1 MKKLFFILALQ
12 LFILN
17 SFAQN
22 YIAVTTSGV
31 NMREGPST
39 EYGIIEHLTTGTTLY
54 VDLDEEI
61 DGWYL
66 VVDIENDIEGYV
78 SSRYVKLAK
87 RLSKSGTTSIQKSAP
102 SYNYDPI
109 IHIKN
114 SSSSSMTLRINCTTY
129 KLSPYSSTD
138 VTMMPGRFTFRASAP
153 GVVPKSGEYTIEN
166 NYDYEW
172 EFYIVTRR
180 R

>member
-1 MKKLFFILALQ
+1 MKKFILLFALQ
-12 LFILN
+12 FIALM
-17 SFAQN
+17 SFAQS
-22 YIAVTTSGV
+22 YIAFTTTGV

-39 EYGIIEHLTTGTTLY
+39 EYDVVKHLSKGVALY
-54 VDLDEEI
+54 VDLDESI

-78 SSRYVKLAK
+78 SSRYV
-87 RLSKSGTTSIQKSAP
+87 RLQKAVSKSNSTSIQKSGRT
-102 SYNYDPI
+102 SEYNPT

-114 SSSSSMTLRINCTTY
+114 SSSTSMSLRINSTTY
-129 KLSPYSSTD
+129 KLSPYETTTI
-138 VTMMPGRFTFRASAP
+138 TMVPGRFTFRASAP
-153 GVVPKSGEYTIEN
+153 GVVPRSGEYTIDS

>member
-1 MKKLFFILALQ
+1 MKKFILLLTLQ
-12 LFILN
+12 LITLM
-17 SFAQN
+17 SFAQS
-22 YIAVTTSGV
+22 YIALTTTGV

-39 EYGIIEHLTTGTTLY
+39 EYDVVKHLAKGTALY
-54 VDLDEEI
+54 VDLDESV

-78 SSRYVKLAK
+78 SSRYV
-87 RLSKSGTTSIQKSAP
+87 RLQKSVSKSNSTSIQKSARTYE
-102 SYNYDPI
+102 YNPT

-114 SSSSSMTLRINCTTY
+114 SSSTSMSLRINSTTY
-129 KLSPYSSTD
+129 KLSPYETTK
-138 VTMMPGRFTFRASAP
+138 VTMIPGKFTFRASAP
-153 GVVPKSGEYTIEN
+153 GVVPRSGEYTVDS